1 MRHAS
6 LRNTFAAGLGL
17 LLASAAAPIALADP
31 PGYNFPDW
39 QQSSANASG
48 SAARTS
54 AGSVATGAQI
64 AAASRKADQALT
76 TAQQAL
82 RVAQQASTS
91 RQSAPGMQLHVGT
104 VYPAPACTVDDGSS
118 FNTPDAV
125 KLPKNAFGCVPQ

>member
-1 MRHAS
+1 MHHAS

-31 PGYNFPDW
+31 GYKSPDW
-39 QQSSANASG
+39 QQSSATASG
-48 SAARTS
+48 NAART
-54 AGSVATGAQI
+54 AGSVATDAQI

-82 RVAQQASTS
+82 RLAQQASTS

-104 VYPAPACTVDDGSS
+104 VYPAPACAADDGSS
-118 FNTPDAV
+118 FNTPDAI
-125 KLPKNAFGCVPQ
+125 KLPKSVYGCVPQ